1 VSEPRFFCENCG
13 AEVPRDEEKCPECGK
28 RFASVRCPACGFI
41 GEVAHFKGGCPRCGY
56 SMTADSPSN
65 AKTKLKAKTKRSKKT
80 RKSKEKET
88 EASLPLWIYILA
100 GAGFTAVFA
109 ALLFMIFE

>member
-41 GEVAHFKGGCPRCGY
+41 GEVANFRAGCPKCGY
-56 SMTADSPSN
+56 SLTGTPPSN
-65 AKTKLKAKTKRSKKT
+65 ANAMAKAKTRRRKKT
-80 RKSKEKET
+80 RKDKAKT
-88 EASLPLWIYILA
+88 ASLPLWIYILA
-100 GAGFTAVFA
+100 GAGFTAIFA